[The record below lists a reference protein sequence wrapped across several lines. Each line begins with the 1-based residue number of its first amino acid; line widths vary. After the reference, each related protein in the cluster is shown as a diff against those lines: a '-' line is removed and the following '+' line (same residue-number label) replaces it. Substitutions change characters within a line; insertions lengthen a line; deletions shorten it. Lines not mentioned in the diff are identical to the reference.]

1 LLTVLLIWVEQG
13 ALHLLVQPLLLLQ
26 PGCFCM
32 NLDHVSNN
40 TRNSLNGLCEISGN
54 SFKTC
59 TQAFMQHMEQENLFS
74 QLGDQTKFLA
84 KFLHDQGEF
93 SSWYSEKRDCN
104 KTSLPGFQNQEL
116 KQKFFLDFSNKR
128 LNTDV
133 CLSVCLPSYD
143 DPTQQLIPMLL
154 LLQKQ
159 NCLLRLLE
167 FLQQPS
173 RSTTQ
178 TPNNLSFCLQNFLLR
193 EFASPSCFF
202 CRSLTPQSP
211 DQQKNSVPWNHDKH
225 HLGL

>member
-1 LLTVLLIWVEQG
+1 MHTSIHATHG
-13 ALHLLVQPLLLLQ
+13 
-26 PGCFCM
+26 
-32 NLDHVSNN
+32 
-40 TRNSLNGLCEISGN
+40 TRKSL
-54 SFKTC
+54 FT
-59 TQAFMQHMEQENLFS
+59 AFRN
-74 QLGDQTKFLA
+74 GDQTKFLA
-84 KFLHDQGEF
+84 KFLHAQGEF

-104 KTSLPGFQNQEL
+104 KTSLPRFQNQEL
-116 KQKFFLDFSNKR
+116 KQKFFLGFSNRR

-154 LLQKQ
+154 ILQKQ
-159 NCLLRLLE
+159 NCLLQLLE

-202 CRSLTPQSP
+202 CHSIMPQSP
-211 DQQKNSVPWNHDKH
+211 DQQKNLVPWNHDKH